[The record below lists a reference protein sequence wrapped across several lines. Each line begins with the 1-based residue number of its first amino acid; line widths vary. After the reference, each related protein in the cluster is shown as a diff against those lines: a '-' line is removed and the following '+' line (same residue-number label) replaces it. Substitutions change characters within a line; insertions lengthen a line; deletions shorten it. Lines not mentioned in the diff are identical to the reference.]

1 MNKIKDR
8 MYIVAMTAC
17 IKRTTEAT
25 KMLHHRIIKGDKNDC
40 FIFGSWFVLK
50 RSAESTIY
58 VSAENIDIV

>member
-1 MNKIKDR
+1 MKR
-8 MYIVAMTAC
+8 MVE
-17 IKRTTEAT
+17 TT
-25 KMLHHRIIKGDKNDC
+25 KVLGQRYIKGATNDC